1 MLALYIIELP
11 VPLTRPLDLPTDP
24 ALHTF
29 SQFKAMAITQLEL
42 TDAAVAKATSRLKA
56 AKAQKFLWGRRRH
69 VSGLA
74 SLPSMALIITAP
86 LVVLCLH
93 TALTQHNGSVTMA
106 LGALQTNGVQSF
118 LGEYFPGFTAMSG
131 LLYIG
136 WVAFQA
142 LLYRVLPGRI
152 AFGPPTPG
160 GHSLPYRIN
169 GLWSWV
175 ATLAA
180 FLVCVGTRKIDASF
194 IAVRGGE
201 LLVAANIYGLLVT
214 TICTV
219 KCYTSTENTRDV
231 RFSGQ

>member
-1 MLALYIIELP
+1 MAL
-11 VPLTRPLDLPTDP
+11 
-24 ALHTF
+24 
-29 SQFKAMAITQLEL
+29 TQLKL
-42 TDAAVAKATSRLKA
+42 TDTAVAKATSRLKA
-56 AKAQKFLWGRRRH
+56 AKAQNILWGRRQH

-74 SLPSMALIITAP
+74 SLPSMALIIAAP

-93 TALTQHNGSVTMA
+93 AALTQHNGSVTMA
-106 LGALQTNGVQSF
+106 LRALQMNGVQSF

-131 LLYIG
+131 LLYIS

-175 ATLAA
+175 ATLAV
-180 FLVCVGTRKIDASF
+180 FLIFVGAGKIKASF
-194 IAVRGGE
+194 IAMHGGE

-219 KCYTSTENTRDV
+219 KCHISATNTRDV
-231 RFSGQ
+231 RFSGE